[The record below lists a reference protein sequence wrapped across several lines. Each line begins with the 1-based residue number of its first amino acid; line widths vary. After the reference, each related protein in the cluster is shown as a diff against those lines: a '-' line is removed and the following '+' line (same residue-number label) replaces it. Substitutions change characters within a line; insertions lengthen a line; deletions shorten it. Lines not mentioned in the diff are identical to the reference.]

1 MEQASSVTYYTKNCL
16 CFTVSLF
23 RTVHKMLIMFKK
35 QLIKFYA
42 ILFVTCSLTTILC
55 ELKHV
60 RILSVVI

>member
-1 MEQASSVTYYTKNCL
+1 
-16 CFTVSLF
+16 
-23 RTVHKMLIMFKK
+23 MLIMFKK